1 MVSQIDP
8 NEEGYTL
15 VEILVALAIMSVVL
29 SLVSVTFIFISGR
42 MAAWDNQISFYN
54 NFHIVNDQLY
64 NDLFMAKSVVHTD
77 TTLSIEL
84 SDNRIRNYTWTKGN
98 LKVNSQPFLAD
109 RDSVWIRISEYETTV
124 KGIKTITYHLLLKNE
139 GRSMKD
145 STVIQLRKPL
155 NWEPIE

>member
-1 MVSQIDP
+1 MVPRINH

-29 SLVSVTFIFISGR
+29 SLVSVTLIFVSGR
-42 MAAWDNQISFYN
+42 MVAWDNQISFYN

-64 NDLFMAKSVVHTD
+64 NDLFRAESMTHTD

-84 SDNRIRNYTWTKGN
+84 SNNKIRNYAWMKGT
-98 LKVNSQPFLAD
+98 LKVNSKPFLAD
-109 RDSVWIRISEYETTV
+109 QDSVWISISENETLK
-124 KGIKTITYHLLLKNE
+124 KGTKTITYHLLLKNE

>member
-1 MVSQIDP
+1 MVPRI
-8 NEEGYTL
+8 NHTEEGYTL

-29 SLVSVTFIFISGR
+29 SLVSVTFIFVSGR

-64 NDLFMAKSVVHTD
+64 NDLFRAESMVHTD

-84 SDNRIRNYTWTKGN
+84 SDNRIRNYAWTKGAF
-98 LKVNSQPFLAD
+98 KVNSQPFLAD
-109 RDSVWIRISEYETTV
+109 RDSVWIRISEYETV
-124 KGIKTITYHLLLKNE
+124 EKGTKTIIYHLLLKNE
-139 GRSMKD
+139 GRTMKD
-145 STVIQLRKPL
+145 STVIHLRKPL